1 MIGDFVLPL
10 IGLVGG
16 LVLLTVLVAVLIVPP
31 LRRLGR
37 ARAALAAELGAGRSA
52 LAAVRAARRPRP

>member
-1 MIGDFVLPL
+1 MGDFLLLL

-16 LVLLTVLVAVLIVPP
+16 SVLLTVLVAVLLVPP

-37 ARAALAAELGAGRSA
+37 ARSGLSADLSQRVSVLRALELE
-52 LAAVRAARRPRP
+52 RRMRG

>member
-1 MIGDFVLPL
+1 MAEFLLVL

-16 LVLLTVLVAVLIVPP
+16 LVLLTVLVAVLVVPP

-37 ARAALAAELGAGRSA
+37 ARAGLADDLSPRVSVIRALELERRMRS
-52 LAAVRAARRPRP
+52 